1 MIDVVS
7 TMFTI
12 AGTAFEKKA
21 RATGIVAM
29 AGSSGRSVCVYGMII
44 LPDRMICGRIQEE
57 GRARF

>member
-1 MIDVVS
+1 
-7 TMFTI
+7 MFTI

-29 AGSSGRSVCVYGMII
+29 VGSSGRLVFVYDMVT